1 MGILNDGCLAD
12 IENRK
17 LGNLKEKTLSYRF
30 AIAHAPGKKHVG
42 PDAASRY
49 PVGQPDKLEI
59 PDESKETDFSVRSIS
74 HTMWDNLT
82 TIEMLQDEID
92 MFSVASMKNAL
103 GTLSETHRFSCCVCM
118 DIQNT
123 SVNYISWE
131 QIRSATAEV

>member
-1 MGILNDGCLAD
+1 MGDVGILNDGCLAD

-103 GTLSETHRFSCCVCM
+103 GTLSETQLLCVHGYTEH
-118 DIQNT
+118 ISQLHLLGANT
-123 SVNYISWE
+123 ISH
-131 QIRSATAEV
+131 S

>member
-49 PVGQPDKLEI
+49 PVGQQ
-59 PDESKETDFSVRSIS
+59 TDFSVRSIS